1 MRHGRATCAPLAAF
15 RVAHTPP
22 PSLPPLPT
30 PGFVE
35 PGSTYR
41 GDASAP
47 REAPALFRATKLSV
61 PHDPADYEVKQ
72 VGGFIFQG
80 L

>member
-1 MRHGRATCAPLAAF
+1 MQPVRPWPLF
-15 RVAHTPP
+15 VLLTLPP